1 MKILLLEDELM
12 LQSSILEYL
21 DTLGHTCIAFTD
33 GQKALLEIQ
42 KNCYDLF
49 IFDIN
54 VPNITGLEL
63 FSKVKDDKC
72 FTPVLFI
79 SALVDIKSI
88 SEAFDLGASD
98 YIKKPF
104 HLKELAIRI
113 EKIESLNNKYQNEH
127 IILSQN
133 YSYSK
138 KDNSL
143 LYNKQIQKL
152 TNKQC
157 SIIQCLCANINNIMS
172 VELLRQYVWN
182 SDIVS
187 DATIRTEISRLRKIL
202 KEDFIINQKGI
213 GYKIQK
219 YNNKL

>member
-21 DTLGHTCIAFTD
+21 HTLGHTCIAYSD
-33 GQKALLEIQ
+33 GQKAFDDIQ

-54 VPNITGLEL
+54 VPKITGLEL
-63 FSKVKDDKC
+63 FSSIKENKC
-72 FTPVLFI
+72 FTPVLFV

-104 HLKELAIRI
+104 HLKELGIRI
-113 EKIESLNNKYQNEH
+113 EKIQAENKNHKNEH
-127 IILSQN
+127 ILLSEN
-133 YSYSK
+133 YSFSRQ
-138 KDNSL
+138 NNTL
-143 LYNKQIQKL
+143 LYNKAVQQL
-152 TNKQC
+152 TKKQC
-157 SIIQCLCANINNIMS
+157 DIITYLSNNINNTMS
-172 VELLRQYVWN
+172 IELIRQYVWN

-202 KEDFIINQKGI
+202 KEDFIINEKTI
-213 GYKIQK
+213 GYKIK
-219 YNNKL
+219 RHIIIL